1 MSQQQELLT
10 DRLVHV
16 ISSIQRGRRSHRYA
30 LAIGLLA
37 GLIVG
42 TWLVIIQNFVSSVY
56 TISIA
61 GLHIPAYAAVSAL
74 VVNLFCCTAF
84 TLLFRMLGISAGR
97 DATRSAD
104 FEANPVPGSRS
115 AALEA
120 QIGRTAHAGDTT
132 TKTQESAIN
141 RSR

>member
-1 MSQQQELLT
+1 MLHVLSLEGKIFDAVQQKAAHNPATFHELLPSQQY
-10 DRLVHV
+10 
-16 ISSIQRGRRSHRYA
+16 S
-30 LAIGLLA
+30 
-37 GLIVG
+37 
-42 TWLVIIQNFVSSVY
+42 
-56 TISIA
+56 
-61 GLHIPAYAAVSAL
+61 AYATLALGSAL

-97 DATRSAD
+97 DATRPAD

-120 QIGRTAHAGDTT
+120 QIGRTAHAGDAT
-132 TKTQESAIN
+132 TKTQESVIN